1 MNKLP
6 KVGDI
11 EVIISLSTKKEE
23 YQVVTDV
30 RPPNKIESKFFPH
43 QKFVRVFKT
52 FKTLA
57 DAKQFAKTVKK

>member
-11 EVIISLSTKKEE
+11 ERVKSIYTKKDE
-23 YQVVTDV
+23 YEVVTDV
-30 RPPNKIESKFFPH
+30 RPPNKIESEFFPH
-43 QKFVRVFKT
+43 QKFVRVFQT

-57 DAKQFAKTVKK
+57 QAKQFAKTLDR